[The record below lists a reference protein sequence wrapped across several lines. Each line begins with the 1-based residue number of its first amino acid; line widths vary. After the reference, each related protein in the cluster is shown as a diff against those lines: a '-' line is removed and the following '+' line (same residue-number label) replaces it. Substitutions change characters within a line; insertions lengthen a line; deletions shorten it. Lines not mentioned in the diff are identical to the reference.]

1 MYANLQNF
9 LSDADFPVLG
19 KRPDLW
25 PDAVKALRNEMTT
38 HVVILVSAY
47 LFNLEIVVINWQG
60 VSANNLSNSLIIH
73 EVKSQSLVNRAHMD
87 T

>member
-9 LSDADFPVLG
+9 LSDADFPILG

-25 PDAVKALRNEMTT
+25 TDAVKALRNEMTT

-47 LFNLEIVVINWQG
+47 SFILEFVVINWQG
-60 VSANNLSNSLIIH
+60 VSANNISNH
-73 EVKSQSLVNRAHMD
+73 
-87 T
+87 